1 MADYFWHVQWAGSST
16 ELPPSIEVRSVRLL
30 HKVQKNMTEIENSTI
45 ATTDLIKELYIL
57 NIYSQYNFL
66 LQVGTYV

>member
-1 MADYFWHVQWAGSST
+1 
-16 ELPPSIEVRSVRLL
+16 
-30 HKVQKNMTEIENSTI
+30 MTEIENSTI